1 MEKRYPI
8 KGIPVGLISIPNRS
22 NLNFWGLCSLL
33 SSSLQIWRLPMH
45 RTPSLLQLL
54 SLHPLAGLSGARL
67 VVQRLMEVRK
77 NIPLFFNESVFFL
90 LNVEIYLASKTY
102 RLWLVVHATPWSTKK
117 GIEKGSQS
125 YQIGLVFLKDSIAL
139 LKTSFLVLLFLR
151 RALSLSLTHRL
162 LLVRSRERSLNCCF
176 TKPGVQQAVKV
187 QIQLVNIEENSN
199 WKKSVKE
206 AQHNTSKLRSK
217 VTQVTM
223 LYANRFLNSLIRNNF
238 KTHKLLDFARAE
250 ST

>member
-1 MEKRYPI
+1 M
-8 KGIPVGLISIPNRS
+8 NR
-22 NLNFWGLCSLL
+22 F
-33 SSSLQIWRLPMH
+33 
-45 RTPSLLQLL
+45 
-54 SLHPLAGLSGARL
+54 
-67 VVQRLMEVRK
+67 
-77 NIPLFFNESVFFL
+77 FFL

-151 RALSLSLTHRL
+151 RAHSLSLTHRL

-176 TKPGVQQAVKV
+176 TKPVCNRLLKYKYNWL
-187 QIQLVNIEENSN
+187 ILRKTNIGR
-199 WKKSVKE
+199 KSVKE

-250 ST
+250 RT

>member
-8 KGIPVGLISIPNRS
+8 KGVPVGLISIPNRS
-22 NLNFWGLCSLL
+22 NLNLWGLCSLL

-45 RTPSLLQLL
+45 RSPSLLQLL

-151 RALSLSLTHRL
+151 RALSCLALSLSCCF
-162 LLVRSRERSLNCCF
+162 SRERSLNCCF
-176 TKPGVQQAVKV
+176 TKPVCNRLLKYKYNWLILRKT
-187 QIQLVNIEENSN
+187 QIGR
-199 WKKSVKE
+199 KSVKE

-250 ST
+250 RT

>member
-8 KGIPVGLISIPNRS
+8 KGVPVGLISIPNRS
-22 NLNFWGLCSLL
+22 NLNLWGLCSLL
-33 SSSLQIWRLPMH
+33 SSSLQIWRLP
-45 RTPSLLQLL
+45 RSPSLLQLL

-125 YQIGLVFLKDSIAL
+125 YQIGLVFLKDSLAL

-162 LLVRSRERSLNCCF
+162 LLVRSRERSLSCCF

-199 WKKSVKE
+199 WKKIS
-206 AQHNTSKLRSK
+206 
-217 VTQVTM
+217 
-223 LYANRFLNSLIRNNF
+223 
-238 KTHKLLDFARAE
+238 
-250 ST
+250 

>member
-1 MEKRYPI
+1 MFSIIFLVTDMKVAYASYSVIVTVAIIASLGRPIWCQTCGTEAYGGKKKYP
-8 KGIPVGLISIPNRS
+8 P
-22 NLNFWGLCSLL
+22 
-33 SSSLQIWRLPMH
+33 
-45 RTPSLLQLL
+45 
-54 SLHPLAGLSGARL
+54 
-67 VVQRLMEVRK
+67 
-77 NIPLFFNESVFFL
+77 FFNESVFFL

-199 WKKSVKE
+199 WKKIS
-206 AQHNTSKLRSK
+206 
-217 VTQVTM
+217 
-223 LYANRFLNSLIRNNF
+223 
-238 KTHKLLDFARAE
+238 
-250 ST
+250 

>member
-8 KGIPVGLISIPNRS
+8 KGVPVGLISIPNRS
-22 NLNFWGLCSLL
+22 NLNLWGLCSLL

-90 LNVEIYLASKTY
+90 SNVEIYLASKTY
-102 RLWLVVHATPWSTKK
+102 RLWLVAHATPWSTKK
-117 GIEKGSQS
+117 GIEKGPQS

-162 LLVRSRERSLNCCF
+162 LLVRSRERSLSCCFSRERSLNCCF

-199 WKKSVKE
+199 WKKIS
-206 AQHNTSKLRSK
+206 
-217 VTQVTM
+217 
-223 LYANRFLNSLIRNNF
+223 
-238 KTHKLLDFARAE
+238 
-250 ST
+250 

>member
-8 KGIPVGLISIPNRS
+8 KGVPVGLISIPNRS
-22 NLNFWGLCSLL
+22 NLNLWGLCSLL

-199 WKKSVKE
+199 WKKIS
-206 AQHNTSKLRSK
+206 
-217 VTQVTM
+217 
-223 LYANRFLNSLIRNNF
+223 
-238 KTHKLLDFARAE
+238 
-250 ST
+250 